1 MRRGRL
7 FLFAGLLLIIGL
19 AVVLFLF
26 RDSLFGTGT
35 PPGGTDVSQLETA
48 TPTPVPTTKVVVVV
62 QKVERGEELTED
74 KLDLVEY
81 PIDLVWPTMFTD
93 IADVVG
99 LVSRY
104 DLDEYTVLTESML
117 AEVVDTAQGS
127 EAALF
132 IEPGKVAVSI
142 PINRLSSVSY
152 APQRGDHVNV
162 IVTLM
167 FVDVDTAFQSALP
180 NTAGAVIAAG
190 WIEEI
195 RYLLPMPIAYPDAS
209 TVAYGRVE
217 IDPTFDGTF
226 FIYPSEPQRPR
237 LVSQTL
243 IQDVIVLQM
252 GNFPEPGEE
261 EGTPTPVPL
270 DSTATPQTGAGAP
283 PRGETPTP
291 AAPPAPPDVVTLIVS
306 PQDAVTLN
314 YLIFAGGQLTLALRH
329 PQDTNTATTEAV
341 TLQFL
346 LDQYSIPIPVKLPY
360 GLEPRVD
367 ELLWPSL
374 PGDVPTPTPE
384 E

>member
-7 FLFAGLLLIIGL
+7 FLFAGLLLIIGM

-26 RDSLFGTGT
+26 RDTIFGTGA
-35 PPGGTDVSQLETA
+35 PSGTAVALETA

-62 QKVERGEELTED
+62 QKVERGDELTAD

-81 PIDLVWPTMFTD
+81 PIDLVWPNMFTD
-93 IADVVG
+93 VEDVIG

-104 DLDEYTVLTESML
+104 DLDEYTVLTASML
-117 AEVVDTAQGS
+117 AEVVDKAQGS

-132 IEPGKVAVSI
+132 IDVGKVAVSI
-142 PINRLSSVSY
+142 PVNRLSSVSY

-167 FVDVDTAFQSALP
+167 FVDLDTAFQSALP
-180 NTAGAVIAAG
+180 NWTGTIIAAG
-190 WIEEI
+190 WVGET
-195 RYLLPMPIAYPDAS
+195 RYLVPQPVAGDAPQ
-209 TVAYGRVE
+209 GRVE
-217 IDPTFDGTF
+217 TDPVFDGTF
-226 FIYPSEPQRPR
+226 FVYPNEAQRPR

-252 GNFPEPGEE
+252 GRFPEPSEE

-270 DSTATPQTGAGAP
+270 DATATPQTGAGAA
-283 PRGETPTP
+283 RAVVTATPSARP
-291 AAPPAPPDVVTLIVS
+291 AAADVVTLFVS

-314 YLIFAGGQLTLALRH
+314 YLLFAGGELTLALRH
-329 PQDTNTATTEAV
+329 PQDTNTASTEAV

-360 GLEPRVD
+360 GLEPRVND
-367 ELLWPSL
+367 LLWPTL
-374 PGDVPTPTPE
+374 PSDYPTPTPAQ
-384 E
+384 

>member
-7 FLFAGLLLIIGL
+7 FLFAGLLLVIGL
-19 AVVLFLF
+19 AAVLFLF
-26 RDSLFGTGT
+26 KDQLFGGGGQASGT
-35 PPGGTDVSQLETA
+35 QALVETA

-62 QKVERGEELTED
+62 QKVKRGEELTED

-81 PIDLVWPTMFTD
+81 PNDLVWPNMFTD
-93 IADVVG
+93 IEDVIG

-104 DLDEYTVLTESML
+104 DLEEYTVLTKSML

-132 IEPGKVAVSI
+132 IEKGKVAVSI
-142 PINRLSSVSY
+142 PVNRLSSVSY

-167 FVDVDTAFQSALP
+167 LVDLDTSFQSKLP
-180 NTAGAVIAAG
+180 NWTGTILGAG
-190 WIEEI
+190 WIGEE
-195 RYLLPMPIAYPDAS
+195 RYMVPQPLAGNTPQ
-209 TVAYGRVE
+209 GRVE
-217 IDPTFDGTF
+217 VDPVFDGSF
-226 FIYPSEPQRPR
+226 YIYPSEAQRPR

-252 GNFPEPGEE
+252 GDFPTAGEE
-261 EGTPTPVPL
+261 EPTPTPVPL
-270 DSTATPQTGAGAP
+270 DLTPTPQTGAGAP
-283 PRGETPTP
+283 PAAATTTPTP
-291 AAPPAPPDVVTLIVS
+291 VPAPPDVVTLIVS

-314 YLIFAGGQLTLALRH
+314 YLIFAGGELTLALRH
-329 PQDTNTATTEAV
+329 PQDTNTSSTEAV

-346 LDQYSIPIPVKLPY
+346 LDQYSIPVPVKLPY

-367 ELLWPSL
+367 DLLWPTL
-374 PGDVPTPTPE
+374 PSDHPSPTPE
-384 E
+384 Q

>member
-7 FLFAGLLLIIGL
+7 FLFAGLLLVIGL

-26 RDSLFGTGT
+26 RDSLFGGGATPAGT
-35 PPGGTDVSQLETA
+35 NVALETP
-48 TPTPVPTTKVVVVV
+48 TPTPVPTAKVVVVV
-62 QKVERGEELTED
+62 QKVDRGEELTED

-81 PIDLVWPTMFTD
+81 PIDLVLPNMFTD
-93 IADVVG
+93 IAEVVG

-104 DLDEYTVLTESML
+104 DLESYTVLTESML
-117 AEVVDTAQGS
+117 GEVDRAQGS
-127 EAALF
+127 DAALF

-142 PINRLSSVSY
+142 PVNRLSSVSY

-180 NTAGAVIAAG
+180 NNAGAVIAAG

-195 RYLLPMPIAYPDAS
+195 RYLLPMPIAYPDADN
-209 TVAYGRVE
+209 VAYGRVE
-217 IDPTFDGTF
+217 TDPVFDGTF
-226 FIYPSEPQRPR
+226 FVYPSESQRPR

-252 GNFPEPGEE
+252 GNFPQPGEE

-270 DSTATPQTGAGAP
+270 DATATPQTGAGAP
-283 PRGETPTP
+283 PSRETPTP
-291 AAPPAPPDVVTLIVS
+291 TAPPPVPDVVTLIVS

-314 YLIFAGGQLTLALRH
+314 YLIFSGGQLTLALRH
-329 PQDTNTATTEAV
+329 PQDENTFPTEAV

-360 GLEPRVD
+360 GLEPRVED
-367 ELLWPSL
+367 LLWPTL
-374 PGDVPTPTPE
+374 PGDFPTATPE